1 MAGSKC
7 FCAGCNKPGADCEL
21 TVRETSTR
29 ILSYR
34 ERSTVDVH
42 HNCGKDLMGRMRT
55 GSFTLLMKP
64 T

>member
-1 MAGSKC
+1 MADKC
-7 FCAGCNKPGADCEL
+7 FCADCNKPGADCEL

-34 ERSTVDVH
+34 ERPTVDVH
-42 HNCGKDLMGRMRT
+42 YSCGRSLMWRMRT
-55 GSFTLLMKP
+55 ASFTLLAKP